1 MRTLLACLFAVI
13 GMSFASAQNTPSPNF
28 NLMPWPAKLQ
38 AGTGQLMITSPFSVA
53 FTGYSEPR
61 LHRAVDRAVSTLSV
75 QTGIPLQTSAG
86 EASTAT
92 LVIHVDHASAEVQK
106 LGEDE
111 SYQLQVAPT
120 QVHLSAPNPL
130 GVIRGLQTFLQLVQ
144 LTPTGFAAPAVQ
156 IDDSPRFP
164 WRGLMLDVCR
174 HWQPIDVVYRTLDGM
189 EAVKMN
195 VFHWH
200 LSENQGFRIESKKFP
215 KLQEMGSDGNYYT
228 QAQVKQVI
236 EYARDRGIRVVPEF
250 DIPGHTT
257 SWFVGYPELASAPG
271 PYTIERGWG
280 VFDPAM
286 DPTRDETYKFLEG
299 FIGEM
304 AGLFPD
310 NFFHIG
316 GDEVNGKQWNANA
329 KIQAFMKSHNL
340 KSNDELQAFFNKR
353 VQAIVDKNHKTMIG
367 WDEILNPDLPK
378 SIVIQSWRGPKSLA
392 AAAQQGYRGLLS
404 SGYYLDLMQSAEQH
418 YSVDPLTG
426 PSASLSPEETKR
438 ILGGESCMW
447 TEWVSPENIDNRI
460 WPRNAA
466 IAERLWSPADIH
478 DVNSMY
484 ARMYVV
490 SDRIAWL
497 GLKHQS
503 NPWKMLQRLS
513 QGEQVSSVK
522 VLADAVEPV
531 KGYEREQTQKYT
543 QFTPLNR
550 LVDSTHPESQV
561 GRTFA
566 DLTDALLSGKATA
579 TDKAQLRS
587 ILIAWR
593 DNDARLQPVFQ
604 TSFLLTEV
612 APASH
617 DLAALGSAGL
627 QALDYLDQHSPS
639 PESWRTEQLTL
650 IEQASKPRGEVALVG
665 VPSVR
670 KLVEAT
676 AQASTASASPASK

>member
-1 MRTLLACLFAVI
+1 MRTLLGLVLALIAL
-13 GMSFASAQNTPSPNF
+13 MPLASAQSGPSL
-28 NLMPWPAKLQ
+28 NLMPWPANIQ
-38 AGTGQLMITSPFSVA
+38 TSSGQFLVA
-53 FTGYSEPR
+53 NPLNVAITGYSEPR
-61 LHRAVDRAVSTLSV
+61 LQRAVNRMVSTLSR
-75 QTGIPLQTSAG
+75 QTGIPLQSDTLETSKANFI
-86 EASTAT
+86 
-92 LVIHVDHASAEVQK
+92 VHVDHASAEVQK

-111 SYQLQVAPT
+111 SYQLEVTPNG
-120 QVHLSAPNPL
+120 VKLSAPNPL

-144 LTPTGFAAPAVQ
+144 NTPQGFAAPAVQ
-156 IDDSPRFP
+156 IQDSPRFP

-228 QAQVKQVI
+228 QAQVKEVI

-257 SWFVGYPELASAPG
+257 AWFVGYPDLASAPG

-286 DPTRDETYKFLEG
+286 NPASEATYKFLEG

-310 NFFHIG
+310 AFFHIG
-316 GDEVNGKQWNANA
+316 GDEVNGKQWNANE

-340 KSNDELQAFFNKR
+340 KSNDELQAYFNKR

-404 SGYYLDLMQSAEQH
+404 SGYYLDLMDTAEQH
-418 YSVDPLTG
+418 YSIDPLSG
-426 PSASLSPEETKR
+426 PSANLSPEETKR

-447 TEWVSPENIDNRI
+447 TEWVSPENVDNRI

-466 IAERLWSPADIH
+466 IAERLWSPASVR

-484 ARMYVV
+484 ARMYVL
-490 SDRIAWL
+490 SDRMAWL
-497 GLKHQS
+497 GLEHQS

-513 QGEQVSSVK
+513 AAQQVSSVK

-550 LVDSTHPESQV
+550 MVDSTYPESAV
-561 GRTFA
+561 GRNFA
-566 DLTDALLSGKATA
+566 SLTDALLSGKASPR
-579 TDKAQLRS
+579 DKAALRN
-587 ILIAWR
+587 ILTAWR
-593 DNDARLQPVFQ
+593 DNDARLQPVLQ
-604 TSFLLTEV
+604 NTSLLNDV
-612 APASH
+612 APVSH
-617 DLAALGSAGL
+617 DLSALGAAGL
-627 QALDYLDQHSPS
+627 QALDYLDSGSPS
-639 PESWRTEQLTL
+639 PDAWRSGQLTL
-650 IEQASKPRGEVALVG
+650 LDQAAKARGEVVLVG
-665 VPSVR
+665 VAPIR

-676 AQASTASASPASK
+676 AQANTAGKSSSK

>member
-1 MRTLLACLFAVI
+1 MRTLLGLVLAVI
-13 GMSFASAQNTPSPNF
+13 ALMSFGSAQTATGSL
-28 NLMPWPAKLQ
+28 NLMPWPANIQ
-38 AGTGQLMITSPFSVA
+38 TTGGQFLIVNPFHVA
-53 FTGYSEPR
+53 ITGYSEPR
-61 LHRAVDRAVSTLSV
+61 LQRAVHRMVTTLSR
-75 QTGIPLQTSAG
+75 QTGIPLQSDTV
-86 EASTAT
+86 EASKASF
-92 LVIHVDHASAEVQK
+92 VVHVDHASAEVQK

-111 SYQLQVAPT
+111 SYQLEVTPNAIK
-120 QVHLSAPNPL
+120 LSAPNPL

-144 LTPTGFAAPAVQ
+144 NTPQGFAAPAVQ
-156 IDDSPRFP
+156 IQDSPRFP

-200 LSENQGFRIESKKFP
+200 LSENQGFRVESKKFP

-228 QAQVKQVI
+228 QAQVKEVI

-257 SWFVGYPELASAPG
+257 AWFVGYPELASGPG

-286 DPTRDETYKFLEG
+286 NPASEATYKFLEG

-310 NFFHIG
+310 VFFHIG
-316 GDEVNGKQWNANA
+316 GDEVNGKQWDANP

-340 KSNDELQAFFNKR
+340 KSNEELQAYFNKR
-353 VQAIVDKNHKTMIG
+353 VQAIVDRNHKTMIG

-404 SGYYLDLMQSAEQH
+404 SGYYLDLMDTAEQH
-418 YSVDPLTG
+418 YSVDPLSG
-426 PSASLSPEETKR
+426 PSANLSPDETAR

-447 TEWVSPENIDNRI
+447 TEWVSPENVDNRI

-466 IAERLWSPADIH
+466 IAERLWSPASVR

-484 ARMYVV
+484 ARMYVL
-490 SDRIAWL
+490 SDRMAWL
-497 GLKHQS
+497 GLEHQS

-513 QGEQVSSVK
+513 AAQQVASVK

-531 KGYEREQTQKYT
+531 KGYEREETQKYT

-550 LVDSTHPESQV
+550 MVDSTHPESAV
-561 GRTFA
+561 GRNFA
-566 DLTDALLSGKATA
+566 NLINTLLSGKASPA
-579 TDKAQLRS
+579 DKAALRN
-587 ILIAWR
+587 ILLAWR
-593 DNDARLQPVFQ
+593 DNDAHLQSVLQ
-604 TSFLLTEV
+604 STSLLNDV
-612 APASH
+612 APVSH
-617 DLAALGSAGL
+617 DLSALGAAGL
-627 QALDYLDQHSPS
+627 QALDYLDSGSPS
-639 PESWRTEQLTL
+639 PDAWRAGQLTL
-650 IEQASKPRGEVALVG
+650 LDEAAKPRGEVVLVG
-665 VPSVR
+665 VAPIR

-676 AQASTASASPASK
+676 QQSNIGKSSSK

>member
-1 MRTLLACLFAVI
+1 MRTLLGLVLALIAL
-13 GMSFASAQNTPSPNF
+13 MPLASAQSGPSL
-28 NLMPWPAKLQ
+28 NLMPWPANIQ
-38 AGTGQLMITSPFSVA
+38 TSSGQFLVA
-53 FTGYSEPR
+53 NPLNVAITGYSEPR
-61 LHRAVDRAVSTLSV
+61 LQRAVNRMVSTLSR
-75 QTGIPLQTSAG
+75 QTGIPLQSDTLETSKANFI
-86 EASTAT
+86 
-92 LVIHVDHASAEVQK
+92 VHVDHASAEVQK

-111 SYQLQVAPT
+111 SYQLEVTPT
-120 QVHLSAPNPL
+120 GVKLSAPNPL

-144 LTPTGFAAPAVQ
+144 NTPQGFAAPAVQ
-156 IDDSPRFP
+156 IQDSPRFP

-228 QAQVKQVI
+228 QAQVKEVI

-257 SWFVGYPELASAPG
+257 AWFVGYPDLASAPG

-286 DPTRDETYKFLEG
+286 NPASEATYKFLEG

-310 NFFHIG
+310 AFFHIG
-316 GDEVNGKQWNANA
+316 GDEVNGKQWNANE

-340 KSNDELQAFFNKR
+340 KSNEELQAYFNKR

-404 SGYYLDLMQSAEQH
+404 SGYYLDLMDTAEQH
-418 YSVDPLTG
+418 YSVDPLSG
-426 PSASLSPEETKR
+426 PSANLSPEETKR

-447 TEWVSPENIDNRI
+447 TEWVSPENVDNRI

-466 IAERLWSPADIH
+466 IAERLWSPASVR

-484 ARMYVV
+484 ARMYVL
-490 SDRIAWL
+490 SDRMAWL
-497 GLKHQS
+497 GLEHQS

-513 QGEQVSSVK
+513 AAQQVSSVK

-550 LVDSTHPESQV
+550 MVDSTYPESAV
-561 GRTFA
+561 GRNFA
-566 DLTDALLSGKATA
+566 SLTDALLSGKASPG
-579 TDKAQLRS
+579 DKAALRN
-587 ILIAWR
+587 ILTAWR
-593 DNDARLQPVFQ
+593 DNDARLQPVLQ
-604 TSFLLTEV
+604 NTSLLNDV
-612 APASH
+612 APVSH
-617 DLAALGSAGL
+617 DLSALGAAGL
-627 QALDYLDQHSPS
+627 QALDYLDSGSPS
-639 PESWRTEQLTL
+639 PDAWRSGQLTL
-650 IEQASKPRGEVALVG
+650 LDQAAKARGEVVLVG
-665 VPSVR
+665 VAPIR

-676 AQASTASASPASK
+676 AQANTASKSSSK